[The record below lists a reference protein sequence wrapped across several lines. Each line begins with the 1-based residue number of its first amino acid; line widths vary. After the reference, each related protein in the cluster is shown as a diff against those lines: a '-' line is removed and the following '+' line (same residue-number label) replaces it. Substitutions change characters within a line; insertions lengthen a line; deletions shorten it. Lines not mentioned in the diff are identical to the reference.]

1 MIQRPP
7 LSWALRWLAAAIMAV
22 VAAALTLSIVF
33 WRQDD
38 ALYDFLVGRWH
49 YPAQPS
55 VVLITI
61 DDRSLEA
68 LGQWPWP
75 REVHARLLERLTEAG
90 VRNVTLDMLLSEPD
104 RNGARNDQRL
114 AEAMRRNGKVIL
126 PIIAATTD
134 AGSTPVELLPIPEL
148 ATAAAALGHSDIEV
162 DTDGVARGL
171 YLRAGLG
178 EPHWPALGA
187 AIAEAAIELPGQ
199 AAAPAERT
207 SSSYLWSRDLYVGIR
222 YADVPGTFPQ
232 VSYIDV
238 LEGHVPLD
246 ALHDR
251 RVIVGLTATGVAP
264 RFLTPTSREVWMSG
278 AEYQANIASMLLSDK
293 AIVPLPKW
301 QQAAMAALLLLGL
314 GLILFGR
321 WRYLPTWLVVALGMS
336 LIVGANTGLLYAF
349 NRWFPPTGSLLTLA
363 LASLLLFGSRMLRL
377 QNLAQRDSL
386 TGLGN
391 RHRFDLALRQ
401 EIKIAQRSGKTL
413 TLLLVD
419 VDNFKRFND
428 TLGHHAGDLVLTR
441 VATAIT
447 GYARPRDVAT
457 RFGGDEF
464 ALILPDTTR
473 EGGIRMALSL
483 LAAVRKL
490 PVPGNSTDLSGI
502 TVSIGLHSRVPD
514 EISTSRE
521 IFDQADLALYQAKTE
536 GRDRYCALPEQG

>member
-1 MIQRPP
+1 MTQRAR
-7 LSWALRWLAAAIMAV
+7 LSWPLRWLAATAV
-22 VAAALTLSIVF
+22 AVAAAALTFAAVF

-49 YPAQPS
+49 YPAHPS
-55 VVLITI
+55 VVLIAI

-75 REVHARLLERLTEAG
+75 RDVHARLLDRLTEAG
-90 VRNVTLDMLLSEPD
+90 VRNVALDMFFSEPD
-104 RNGARNDQRL
+104 RNGAGNDQRL

-126 PIIAATTD
+126 PVTATMTD
-134 AGSTPVELLPIPEL
+134 TGSPPLELLPRPEL
-148 ATAAAALGHSDIEV
+148 AAAAATLAHSDIEV
-162 DTDGVARGL
+162 DADGVARGL

-187 AIAEAAIELPGQ
+187 AIAGTAIEPPGQ
-199 AAAPAERT
+199 PATPAQRT
-207 SSSYLWSRDLYVGIR
+207 SSPYVWSRDLYVGIR
-222 YADVPGTFPQ
+222 YADLPGTFPQ
-232 VSYIDV
+232 VSYVDV
-238 LEGHVPLD
+238 LEGRVPPD

-278 AEYQANIASMLLSDK
+278 TEYQANVASMLLSDK
-293 AIVPLPKW
+293 AIVPLSRW
-301 QQAAMAALLLLGL
+301 QQVAAAAVLLLVLGA
-314 GLILFGR
+314 GMVSR
-321 WRYLPTWLVVALGMS
+321 WRYLPAWLVVVLGVV
-336 LIVGANTGLLYAF
+336 LIVGANVSLLHLF
-349 NRWFPPTGSLLTLA
+349 NRWFPPTGSLDTLGF
-363 LASLLLFGSRMLRL
+363 ASLLLFGSRILRL
-377 QNLAQRDSL
+377 QNLVKRDSL

-391 RHRFDLALRQ
+391 RHRFDLAMRQ
-401 EIKIAQRSGKTL
+401 EVKIAKRSGRPL
-413 TLLLVD
+413 TLLLID
-419 VDNFKRFND
+419 VDHFKRFND

-447 GYARPRDVAT
+447 GFVRPRDVAT

-490 PVPGNSTDLSGI
+490 PVPGDHADLTCI
-502 TVSIGLHSRVPD
+502 TVTIGLHSRVPD
-514 EISTSRE
+514 DITTPRE

-536 GRDRYCALPEQG
+536 GRDRYCALSG